1 MPSTP
6 KKSPTKSSQFKTS
19 SSKSPSTLALAHTL
33 HSCKSSRI
41 SKTEKE
47 LHETCARAFKAAV
60 KGPKSPKELKVTV
73 PLEDLSSLLI
83 EHWKTVEAKEEREE
97 ELDLTIWEGRF
108 ADYIAF
114 TLYKIKSTDTWS
126 AVDGLGNLS
135 WVEVK
140 ALIDLP
146 ADDPQRQQVID
157 ALRAASKKVGISYT
171 SAQIVIQVYA
181 ERCGGPRHHG
191 GGEILLKSGKL
202 NDLAEKILDDR
213 SSLPTV
219 TPKSRQ
225 HAVSAVKEC
234 IRVYQTTFIKEIK
247 NDGSNTLTVEGNNAL
262 TKASNR
268 QIHSWFF

>member
-1 MPSTP
+1 MPPTP
-6 KKSPTKSSQFKTS
+6 QKSATKSSQSKA
-19 SSKSPSTLALAHTL
+19 KSPSTLALAHTL

-41 SKTEKE
+41 SKPEKE
-47 LHETCARAFKAAV
+47 LHETCARAFKAVA
-60 KGPKSPKELKVTV
+60 KGPKSPKDLKVTV
-73 PLEDLSSLLI
+73 PLEDLFFLLM
-83 EHWKTVEAKEEREE
+83 EYRNTVEAKEEREE

-108 ADYIAF
+108 ADYVAF
-114 TLYKIKSTDTWS
+114 VLHKIKSTDAWS

-140 ALIDLP
+140 ALIDRP
-146 ADDPQRQQVID
+146 ADDPKRQEVID

-171 SAQIVIQVYA
+171 SAQIAIKVYA

-202 NDLAEKILDDR
+202 GDLAKKILDDR

-234 IRVYQTTFIKEIK
+234 IRVYQTTFFKEIR
-247 NDGSNTLTVEGNNAL
+247 NDGSNTLTVEGNNAV
-262 TKASNR
+262 TKANNR
-268 QIHSWFF
+268 QIHP